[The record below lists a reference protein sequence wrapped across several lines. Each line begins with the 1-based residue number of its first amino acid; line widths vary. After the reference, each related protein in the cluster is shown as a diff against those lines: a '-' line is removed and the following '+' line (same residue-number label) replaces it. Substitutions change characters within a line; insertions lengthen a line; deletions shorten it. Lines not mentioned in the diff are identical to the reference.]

1 MNILNLNTSEYSIL
15 NWIAILVEHRLFSLN
30 NPIARRAKRYLVD
43 HFSVNVNAYD
53 VIIGYRADDSYFD
66 YAESFLNNS
75 ITVEQLAFAMK
86 LGKLGEQVVLKS
98 SFAFD
103 QLSFQNAEVA
113 IAEKYFTLKKERN
126 DSANK
131 LYFQMLENE
140 TNGLYI
146 QDIIRQKVQND
157 DPRIPRNISQ

>member
-43 HFSVNVNAYD
+43 HFSVNAYD

-113 IAEKYFTLKKERN
+113 IAEKYFTLKKR
-126 DSANK
+126 K
-131 LYFQMLENE
+131 
-140 TNGLYI
+140 
-146 QDIIRQKVQND
+146 K
-157 DPRIPRNISQ
+157 